1 MTVPIRIA
9 LVGDCDPAIRAHA
22 AIPMALH
29 LVADEMGCAVHPA
42 WVDTTSLTKS
52 ATAGLLEPF
61 NGIWCVP
68 GSPYRSFDGALRA
81 IRFARENS
89 RPFLGTCGGFQH
101 AIIESFR
108 NVAGL
113 KAADHAESNPGA
125 KMPVIT
131 RLACSLEN
139 RGGVIR
145 LQAGTRIAAA
155 YRRHEITESFN
166 CNFGFDVRYEEQ
178 LMKSGLKISGRDP
191 SGEAR
196 VVELPSHPFFIATLF
211 QPERSAFTARSHTL
225 IKAFIEAAKQVRHP
239 KPAASQVAHDR
250 ATLEFPLGKEPLEP

>member
-1 MTVPIRIA
+1 MTTSIRIA
-9 LVGDCDPAIRAHA
+9 LVGDCDPSIRAHA

-29 LVADEMGCAVHPA
+29 LVGDEASWTLQLA
-42 WVDTTSLTKS
+42 WLATHALTK
-52 ATAGLLEPF
+52 AAAPKLLEPF
-61 NGIWCVP
+61 QGIWCVP
-68 GSPYRSFDGALRA
+68 GSPYRSMEGALRA
-81 IRFARENS
+81 IQFARENG

-113 KAADHAESNPGA
+113 KTADHAESNPEA
-125 KMPVIT
+125 KMPVIA

-166 CNFGFDVRYEEQ
+166 CNFGFDARYEQ
-178 LMKSGLKISGRDP
+178 HLVRSGLKVSGRDP

-196 VVELPSHPFFIATLF
+196 VVELPGHPFFIATLF

-225 IKAFIEAAKQVRHP
+225 IKAFVEAARHVAIP
-239 KPAASQVAHDR
+239 EPTASVSAL
-250 ATLEFPLGKEPLEP
+250 A

>member
-1 MTVPIRIA
+1 MNSPIRIA

-29 LVADEMGCAVHPA
+29 LAADEMNCVIHPA
-42 WVDTTSLTKS
+42 WLATGSLNRNTT
-52 ATAGLLEPF
+52 GRLLDPF
-61 NGIWCVP
+61 QGIWCVP
-68 GSPYRSFDGALRA
+68 GSPYQSMDGALRA
-81 IRFARENS
+81 IRFAREND

-113 KAADHAESNPGA
+113 KDADHAESNPAA

-166 CNFGFDVRYEEQ
+166 CNFGFDARYEEQ
-178 LMKSGLKISGRDP
+178 LTTSGLKISGRDP

-196 VVELPSHPFFIATLF
+196 VVELPHHPFFIATLF
-211 QPERSAFTARSHTL
+211 QPERSAFTARAHTL
-225 IKAFIEAAKQVRHP
+225 IKAFAEAARRAVPP
-239 KPAASQVAHDR
+239 KAPALASS
-250 ATLEFPLGKEPLEP
+250 

>member
-1 MTVPIRIA
+1 MNTPIRIA

-29 LVADEMGCAVHPA
+29 LAADELNCAVHPA
-42 WVDTTSLTKS
+42 WVSTSSLTK
-52 ATAGLLEPF
+52 AAVTKLLDPF
-61 NGIWCVP
+61 HGIWCVP
-68 GSPYRSFDGALRA
+68 GSPYQSIEGALRG

-89 RPFLGTCGGFQH
+89 RAFLGTCGGFQH

-108 NVAGL
+108 NVTGL
-113 KAADHAESNPGA
+113 KDADHAESNPNA
-125 KMPVIT
+125 KMPVIA

-145 LQAGTRIAAA
+145 LQAGTKIGAA

-166 CNFGFDVRYEEQ
+166 CNFGFDARYEEQ
-178 LMKSGLKISGRDP
+178 LVKSGLKISGRDP

-196 VVELPSHPFFIATLF
+196 VIELPSHPFFIATLF
-211 QPERSAFTARSHTL
+211 QPERSAFTARAHTL
-225 IKAFIEAAKQVRHP
+225 IKAFVEAAKRVEVP
-239 KPAASQVAHDR
+239 KLAD
-250 ATLEFPLGKEPLEP
+250 L

>member
-1 MTVPIRIA
+1 MTTPIRIA

-29 LVADEMGCAVHPA
+29 LVADEMGCVVQPA
-42 WVDTTSLTKS
+42 WVETTSLTKS
-52 ATAGLLEPF
+52 ATSRLLEPF

-68 GSPYRSFDGALRA
+68 GSPYRSLEGALRA
-81 IRFARENS
+81 IQFARENS

-113 KAADHAESNPGA
+113 KTADHAESNPDA

-166 CNFGFDVRYEEQ
+166 CNFGFNARYDAQ
-178 LMKSGLKISGRDP
+178 LAKSGLKISGRDP

-196 VVELPSHPFFIATLF
+196 VVELPGHPFFIATLF

-225 IKAFIEAAKQVRHP
+225 IKAFVEAARHIELP
-239 KPAASQVAHDR
+239 KLATAVA
-250 ATLEFPLGKEPLEP
+250 T

>member
-1 MTVPIRIA
+1 MTASPLIRIA
-9 LVGDCDPAIRAHA
+9 LVGDCDPSIRAHA

-29 LVADEMGCAVHPA
+29 LVGDEAGWTIQPA
-42 WVDTTSLTKS
+42 WLSTHTLTK
-52 ATAGLLEPF
+52 AAAPKLLDPF
-61 NGIWCVP
+61 QGIWCVP
-68 GSPYRSFDGALRA
+68 GSPYRSMEGALRA
-81 IRFARENS
+81 IQFARENG

-108 NVAGL
+108 NIAGL
-113 KAADHAESNPGA
+113 KAADHAESNPEA
-125 KMPVIT
+125 KMPVIA

-155 YRRHEITESFN
+155 YRRHEVTESFN
-166 CNFGFDVRYEEQ
+166 CNFGFDARYEEQ
-178 LMKSGLKISGRDP
+178 LAMTGLKISGRDP

-196 VVELPSHPFFIATLF
+196 VVELPGHPFFIATLF

-225 IKAFIEAAKQVRHP
+225 IKAFVEAARHVESP
-239 KPAASQVAHDR
+239 KLAEAVSN
-250 ATLEFPLGKEPLEP
+250 

>member
-1 MTVPIRIA
+1 MTAPIRIA

-29 LVADEMGCAVHPA
+29 LVADEMGYAVQPA
-42 WVDTTSLTKS
+42 WMETASLTKS
-52 ATAGLLEPF
+52 ATARLLEPF

-68 GSPYRSFDGALRA
+68 GSPYRSMEGALRA
-81 IRFARENS
+81 IQFARENS

-113 KAADHAESNPGA
+113 KAADHAESNPEA
-125 KMPVIT
+125 KMPVIA

-166 CNFGFDVRYEEQ
+166 CNFGFDARYEQQ
-178 LMKSGLKISGRDP
+178 LVRSGLKISGRDP

-196 VVELPSHPFFIATLF
+196 VVELPGHPFFVATLF

-225 IKAFIEAAKQVRHP
+225 IKAFVEAAKHVELL
-239 KPAASQVAHDR
+239 KPAEAIAN
-250 ATLEFPLGKEPLEP
+250 

>member
-1 MTVPIRIA
+1 MTATTSIRIA

-29 LVADEMGCAVHPA
+29 LVGDEAGWSIQPA
-42 WVDTTSLTKS
+42 WVATSSLTKG
-52 ATAGLLEPF
+52 ATTKILEPF
-61 NGIWCVP
+61 HGIWCVP
-68 GSPYRSFDGALRA
+68 GSPYQSMDGALRA
-81 IRFARENS
+81 IRFARENN

-108 NVAGL
+108 NVAGW
-113 KAADHAESNPGA
+113 KEADHAEMNPEA
-125 KMPVIT
+125 KLPVIA
-131 RLACSLEN
+131 RLACPLEN

-145 LQAGTRIAAA
+145 LQAGTKVAAA

-166 CNFGFDVRYEEQ
+166 CNFGFDARYEEP
-178 LMKSGLKISGRDP
+178 LAKSGLKISGRDP

-211 QPERSAFTARSHTL
+211 QPERSAFTARAHTL
-225 IKAFIEAAKQVRHP
+225 IKAFVEAAKKCEFP
-239 KPAASQVAHDR
+239 KPPV
-250 ATLEFPLGKEPLEP
+250 P